1 MAEEMQTCAALR
13 VGPKRIIISVV
24 AAAAISALLLYAGGQ
39 QSGSAPG
46 ILKKDDPITPKVYGT
61 EHRPVMRRETPVEK
75 PMEEPIERPSQWGH
89 LMRKEAKEVV
99 AVPTGRGPTM
109 CAACIFS
116 VLAIYSF
123 GQQLRSAFQ
132 LLRQGFSQND
142 IKSK

>member
-61 EHRPVMRRETPVEK
+61 
-75 PMEEPIERPSQWGH
+75 EPIERPSQWGH